1 MEEEEEEEEKL
12 FPDSICYV
20 LRGFNEKI
28 KVSRV

>member
-1 MEEEEEEEEKL
+1 VEEEEEEEKL